1 MTSEKNHQNHN
12 EIDLSQIIITIWN
25 NKLKIFLITVLS
37 IIIMYVYQISK
48 EPVKLLYNAKIEIR
62 PISTFDEARYAFY
75 NSYLEKLNKRG
86 FFLETEAIKDKDYSP
101 SFSNLLIINKKI
113 LINLF
118 IDKLNQNS
126 TFIEAIKK
134 FELIKKEDYPDN
146 SEYEIAVIKLASS
159 IRLLAPNDNKV
170 YWNIN
175 LQIQDYQNLENF
187 FKLVEKKANQEIQ
200 LYLENTLKN
209 QIINQKKLIKFE
221 IEDINL
227 QLTNNLEDFN
237 KVIELIVDPIEKDA
251 YIKQINN
258 LKIKRNFLTSSKD
271 VERFEDILE
280 DSPITNSNK
289 FYAAKLMVDSMEI
302 KKLVKEEYSLSKKL
316 IFSAILGL
324 ILGVLFV
331 MVSRVINTKNL

>member
-1 MTSEKNHQNHN
+1 MTSEKNHQNHD

-25 NKLKIFLITVLS
+25 NKLKIFLITVSS

-48 EPVKLLYNAKIEIR
+48 EPVKSLYNAKIEIR

-75 NSYLEKLNKRG
+75 NSYLEKINKRG

-126 TFIEAIKK
+126 TYIEAIKK

-146 SEYEIAVIKLASS
+146 SEYEVAAIKLASS

-170 YWNIN
+170 YWNID

-209 QIINQKKLIKFE
+209 QITNQKKLIKFE

-227 QLTNNLEDFN
+227 QLTNNLENFN
-237 KVIELIVDPIEKDA
+237 KVIELIIDPIEKDA

-258 LKIKRNFLTSSKD
+258 LKIKKNFLTSSKD

-280 DSPITNSNK
+280 DSPITNSIK
-289 FYAAKLMVDSMEI
+289 FHAAKLMVDSMEI

-316 IFSAILGL
+316 IFSGILGL

-331 MVSRVINTKNL
+331 MLSRVINTKNL